1 MANTGVVG
9 SWFPTGF
16 HGHLRSRPRNDFV
29 CEFRKLARPQPPN
42 KFIARSQVKPTAHV
56 FSAHDNRSAF
66 FGDALYFEQGLGRR
80 RDPNKSYRYKR
91 DFISWVPP
99 GRAVEDYPNYPLAST
114 YRLNFQYDEP
124 GKPVPQIIVKRP
136 MTSFEGVPTTTYRY
150 SHSNTKHTKEVLDA
164 MTNAAFVNVSSQKP
178 HRSQKPRPES
188 VASCMTWHVPEPPKR
203 TRVPSATQTTDFT
216 QVPVSTGSSCQ
227 INISPSES
235 KSGTIAWPHPPQAA
249 ETA

>member
-1 MANTGVVG
+1 MEYV
-9 SWFPTGF
+9 
-16 HGHLRSRPRNDFV
+16 DF
-29 CEFRKLARPQPPN
+29 
-42 KFIARSQVKPTAHV
+42 
-56 FSAHDNRSAF
+56 F
-66 FGDALYFEQGLGRR
+66 FFQGLGRR
-80 RDPNKSYRYKR
+80 RDPNRSYRYKR

-99 GRAVEDYPNYPLAST
+99 GKSLEDYPNYPLAST

-136 MTSFEGVPTTTYRY
+136 MTSFEGVPTTSYRY

-164 MTNAAFVNVSSQKP
+164 MTNAAFVNVCSPKP
-178 HRSQKPRPES
+178 PRSQKPRPES

-216 QVPVSTGSSCQ
+216 QVPVSSGSSCQ
-227 INISPSES
+227 NTTSPPEF

-249 ETA
+249 ETAWRWHVLMSFFSNDFELLWHTLMNWGALELDYHKDKILGFP